1 MNGQVAPRKVIVAV
15 HGIGDQTRYAT
26 IQQVLAQF
34 ARYHGQT
41 AAVPLGNFH
50 TDGNS
55 VVFTPK
61 DAGKLSELGF
71 AEVYWADIP
80 RKLADEKHLLE
91 DTYPWVQT
99 IIGRLHQRQIRQ
111 PPPAGTAPLT
121 PADERMIEQVLGE
134 MLQTIDVLERLSF
147 LADKMGLFAFDLKKV
162 LTDFLDDVQV
172 VAEFKKQGGEIGT
185 VFAKQMQKV
194 CQQFEGVEEIYLIA
208 HSEGT
213 VVTLLGLL
221 AALCSEENSWI
232 SKVRGLMTFGSPIDK
247 HLALWP
253 ELFEAFTKPC
263 KKPTQPIEWHNY
275 YDYGDPVGFELDT
288 ARKRFTSGP
297 WEGVFDFPD
306 GEHRHDHGFAR
317 YSLPG
322 KAHTDYWQDADVF
335 GHFIRNVVYKEDP
348 PKPEVEKYKD
358 PPRTKALPWLVS
370 WFAPYLGAAA
380 LLFCAVLVLY
390 KAVHGYLQPGLKAG
404 ATDLTQAFGIV
415 ASISC
420 LLAGLTVLAR
430 IPRLTR
436 VWKWRLF
443 GFVFFLVSIAGSRFL
458 SSIPAE
464 GFWESVERMLGW
476 SDLGLAGAAVG
487 VAIAIYFFSKLF
499 PSWGMRTLLIP
510 GGIAVASVVFIY
522 LQGGVRGDLWPVF
535 LAGAVFLYLW
545 WLVALIFDLTFVWHR
560 YIRKSVPVLEYR
572 YQEAQVVAPFREGA
586 QRLA

>member
-1 MNGQVAPRKVIVAV
+1 MNGKVAPKKVIVAV

-50 TDGNS
+50 TEGDS

-61 DAGKLSELGF
+61 DAGELSELGF

-80 RKLADEKHLLE
+80 RKVANEKYLLE
-91 DTYPWVQT
+91 DTKPWVRT
-99 IIGRLHQRQIRQ
+99 IVGRLHQRQIRQ

-134 MLQTIDVLERLSF
+134 MLQTIGVLERLSF
-147 LADKMGLFAFDLKKV
+147 LADKMGLFSFDLRKV
-162 LTDFLDDVQV
+162 LVDFLDDVQI
-172 VAEFKKQGGEIGT
+172 VAEFKKEGGEIGT
-185 VFAKQMQKV
+185 LFAKQMQKV

-213 VVTLLGLL
+213 VVALLGLL
-221 AALCSEENSWI
+221 AALCSKDNAWI
-232 SKVRGLMTFGSPIDK
+232 SKVRGLMTLGSPIDK

-253 ELFEAFTKPC
+253 ELFEAFETPC
-263 KKPTQPIEWHNY
+263 EKTSPPIEWHNY

-288 ARKRFTSGP
+288 ARAKFTSGP
-297 WEGVFDFPD
+297 WKTVFNFP
-306 GEHRHDHGFAR
+306 GGKNSHDHGFTR

-322 KAHTDYWQDADVF
+322 KAHNDYWQDADVF
-335 GHFIRNVVYKEDP
+335 GHFIRNVVYKEDS
-348 PKPEVEKYKD
+348 PKPEVEKYKK

-370 WFAPYLGAAA
+370 WFAPYLGAAT

-390 KAVHGYLQPGLKAG
+390 KAVHGYLQPNMKAG
-404 ATDLTQAFGIV
+404 EADFSLVFSNV
-415 ASISC
+415 ASITC

-430 IPRLTR
+430 IPRLSR

-443 GFVFFLVSIAGSRFL
+443 GFVFFLASIAGSRFL
-458 SSIPAE
+458 SSIPKE
-464 GFWESVERMLGW
+464 GFWISIERMLGW
-476 SDLGLAGAAVG
+476 SDLGLAGAVIG
-487 VAIAIYFFSKLF
+487 VAVTIYFASKLF

-510 GGIAVASVVFIY
+510 GGIAVVSVVFIY
-522 LQGGVRGDLWPVF
+522 LKGVRGDLWPVF
-535 LAGAVFLYLW
+535 LAGAAFLYLW

-572 YQEAQVVAPFREGA
+572 SQKA
-586 QRLA
+586 